1 MREKDRRLLLRAIAD
16 ELGPEERAR
25 LDDRLT
31 ADPELRAAKERL
43 ARVQGLVRE
52 MPQTAEFRPGF
63 AGRVMARITAEA
75 PRRLQTSL
83 AFHFRRL
90 APAALAL
97 IVGLLAHNLLTGGAQ
112 AQSPVEAAL
121 GLKPVTLELAFGF
134 DPATYQADGVETPSL
149 GEAAP

>member
-1 MREKDRRLLLRAIAD
+1 MREKDRKLLLRAIAG

-25 LDDRLT
+25 LDDRLG
-31 ADPELRAAKERL
+31 AEPELGAAEERL
-43 ARVQGLVRE
+43 ARVQALVRE
-52 MPQTAEFRPGF
+52 TPRAEFRPGF
-63 AGRVMARITAEA
+63 AGRVMARLTAEA
-75 PRRLQTSL
+75 PRRLQASL
-83 AFHFRRL
+83 ALHFRRL

-134 DPATYQADGVETPSL
+134 DPVTYQAGGAAATP

>member
-1 MREKDRRLLLRAIAD
+1 MREKDRKLLLRAIAG
-16 ELGPEERAR
+16 ELGPEQRAR
-25 LDDRLT
+25 LDDRLR
-31 ADPELRAAKERL
+31 ADPELRAADERL
-43 ARVQGLVRE
+43 VRVQALVHGTPR
-52 MPQTAEFRPGF
+52 AEFRPGF
-63 AGRVMARITAEA
+63 AGRVMARVTAEA

-121 GLKPVTLELAFGF
+121 GLKPVTLEVAFGF
-134 DPATYQADGVETPSL
+134 DPATYQAGGEATPSPA
-149 GEAAP
+149 EAAP

>member
-1 MREKDRRLLLRAIAD
+1 MREKDRRLLLRRIAG

-25 LDDRLT
+25 VDDRLR
-31 ADPELRAAKERL
+31 ADPELLAAQERL
-43 ARVQGLVRE
+43 ARVQALVRE
-52 MPQTAEFRPGF
+52 TPRAEFRPGF
-63 AGRVMARITAEA
+63 AGRVMARLTGEA

-83 AFHFRRL
+83 ALHFRRL

-97 IVGLLAHNLLTGGAQ
+97 ILGLLAHNLLTGGVQ

-121 GLKPVTLELAFGF
+121 GLKPVTLGMAFDF
-134 DPATYQADGVETPSL
+134 DPATYQANSEAAPSP